1 MESGVDRS
9 FSREF
14 QDQEKDLIR
23 KFSQPKKEDL
33 GEGSRESGTT
43 NREKRKGER
52 KQRLKR
58 MRKLMLRNLKL
69 KQR

>member
-33 GEGSRESGTT
+33 GEGSRERISW
-43 NREKRKGER
+43 NNKQREKKRGE
-52 KQRLKR
+52 KTEVK
-58 MRKLMLRNLKL
+58 
-69 KQR
+69 